1 MVILSPHCKWEFQIW
16 VKKKKKPENHS
27 GDPGV
32 QLGPSGCH
40 PCLSPQTF
48 SCNPRSK
55 PTKGLLCI
63 LAILLSGSGIWTKQI
78 RIWHEFATLLIALI
92 HLGVPHLLG
101 HFYSSILKKVKTKK
115 FKCLI
120 VGTMVHVGIQLS
132 HSPSPHPSTSS
143 TVSCSV
149 NPVKFLFVRTSFF
162 SHLFLSP
169 GRILWG
175 WLLLWQR
182 LLVCWLCASLAIPF
196 TI

>member
-1 MVILSPHCKWEFQIW
+1 MRISNLG
-16 VKKKKKPENHS
+16 KKKKKPENHS

-40 PCLSPQTF
+40 PCLSPQTL

-78 RIWHEFATLLIALI
+78 GIWHEFATLLIALI

-132 HSPSPHPSTSS
+132 HSPCPHPSTSS
-143 TVSCSV
+143 TASCSV
-149 NPVKFLFVRTSFF
+149 NPVKFYLSALLSSLTS
-162 SHLFLSP
+162 SCLQGGYCGAGSSYDS
-169 GRILWG
+169 
-175 WLLLWQR
+175 
-182 LLVCWLCASLAIPF
+182 VY
-196 TI
+196 